1 MTNLI
6 ATAVEPLK
14 QASIDAAVQ
23 ATKEMVARF
32 AKKLEEANWD
42 LNVAF
47 PRPNGFVSRSTYM
60 SQKAA
65 HDFASSLVRSV
76 QPSYRMNEPM
86 IVRMCEERISH
97 VIDNA
102 AKDAAFQYEAYVAKL
117 VKKVGECDSANMGF
131 NGGLWFDSD
140 LVVTKGD
147 AKEVWNTKCITNR
160 SCLGKVFNQFP
171 TRKRK

>member
-42 LNVAF
+42 LKVAF
-47 PRPNGFVSRSTYM
+47 PCPNGFVSRSTYM

-65 HDFASSLVRSV
+65 HNFASSLVRAV
-76 QPSYRMNEPM
+76 QPSYRINEPM
-86 IVRMCEERISH
+86 IVRMCEERISN

-117 VKKVGECDSANMGF
+117 VKKVGDCDAAKLGF

>member
-1 MTNLI
+1 MTNVI

-23 ATKEMVARF
+23 ATKKMVARF
-32 AKKLEEANWD
+32 AQKLEEVNWD
-42 LNVAF
+42 INVAF
-47 PRPNGFVSRSTYM
+47 PRPNGFMSRSKYM
-60 SQKAA
+60 SLQAA
-65 HDFASSLVRSV
+65 RDFAASLVRWV
-76 QPSYRMNEPM
+76 KPSYRINEPM
-86 IVRMCEERISH
+86 IVRMCDERISY

-102 AKDAAFQYEAYVAKL
+102 AKDAALQYEAYVAKL
-117 VKKVGECDSANMGF
+117 INKVGECDSAKMGF
-131 NGGLWFDSD
+131 NNGLWFDSD

-171 TRKRK
+171 TRKCK

>member
-1 MTNLI
+1 MIL
-6 ATAVEPLK
+6 LR
-14 QASIDAAVQ
+14 ASIDAAVQ

-42 LNVAF
+42 LNLAF
-47 PRPNGFVSRSTYM
+47 PRPNGFGSRSAYM
-60 SQKAA
+60 QKKAA
-65 HDFASSLVRSV
+65 RDFASSLVSAV
-76 QPSYRMNEPM
+76 EPSYRPNQPM
-86 IVRMCEERISH
+86 FVRMCDERIAH
-97 VIDNA
+97 ALVVA
-102 AKDAAFQYEAYVAKL
+102 AKDAAAQYEAYVAKL